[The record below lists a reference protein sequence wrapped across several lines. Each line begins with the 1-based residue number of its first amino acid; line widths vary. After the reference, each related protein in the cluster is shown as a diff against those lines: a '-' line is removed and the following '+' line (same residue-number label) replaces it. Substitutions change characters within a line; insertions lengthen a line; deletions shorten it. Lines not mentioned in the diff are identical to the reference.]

1 MMYGC
6 IHLIIWVHCA
16 CYKQL
21 YFTVAR
27 TALCNVL
34 NTGTDGDAVDIK
46 YTVLR
51 VNTNLQSIRIHNLP
65 EYRNKGTPVRVS
77 ARSGC
82 IPQQVRMD
90 INIHTQTRPR
100 DGTQKVE

>member
-1 MMYGC
+1 MGWGGDEKSRVEWGREEERIIIMMYGC

-82 IPQQVRMD
+82 IPQ
-90 INIHTQTRPR
+90 
-100 DGTQKVE
+100 